1 MITGNFYNCS
11 KDYGNN
17 MTAAEIK
24 KYNRRINKLL
34 NVHKKRKSSKKKQ
47 SKRKDKKRKR
57 NRKRKE
63 RKGKKRKELQ
73 KKRT

>member
-1 MITGNFYNCS
+1 MKTGNFYNCS
-11 KDYGNN
+11 KDYGN

-34 NVHKKRKSSKKKQ
+34 SVSKKRKYSKKKQ
-47 SKRKDKKRKR
+47 SKRKKRKR
-57 NRKRKE
+57 KRKRKE
-63 RKGKKRKELQ
+63 RKGKKRKEIQ